1 MLVISRK
8 AGQSLIISDN
18 IKITL
23 LSIGNEKVSIGIDA
37 PRSVSI
43 MREELLETIKA
54 NRESASRHENQ
65 NYANIASMLKS
76 NKFGK
81 AT

>member
-43 MREELLETIKA
+43 MREELIETIEVNK
-54 NRESASRHENQ
+54 ESAEQAGERDVK
-65 NYANIASMLKS
+65 NIATLLKS
-76 NKFGK
+76 KNSVK
-81 AT
+81 